1 MTDTLDEK
9 KIDWTQN
16 KDEEGA
22 VLSATKP
29 TEEQGAAE
37 PDPTI
42 RDEEDAEQAHGGG
55 VQTQGLTDKT

>member
-1 MTDTLDEK
+1 MK
-9 KIDWTQN
+9 R
-16 KDEEGA
+16 
-22 VLSATKP
+22 SATKP

-55 VQTQGLTDKT
+55 VQTQGLTDQT